1 MPAAGTDRDYTTR
14 LAEEAVAQMR
24 AHGVPGYP
32 RSYEIWYTHLSG
44 QNAAL
49 SRALTEALA
58 KTGTLEEAQID
69 QLWEQHLSPNRFSNQ
84 AERTSVSVIGEIETV
99 MEMMDLA
106 LGSSARYGESLVAI
120 SADLTETV
128 DRQRIREIVA
138 SLVLATREAV
148 ANNKT
153 LENRLKESK
162 SEIESLRE
170 NLEAMRSESLTDSLT
185 GLPNRRYLDSSL
197 LQSVDQAAVTGEPLA
212 LLMIDVDHF
221 KAFNDTWGHLTGD
234 QVLRLVSMSMKSCV
248 RPTDTPARFGGEEFA
263 IVLPQTNLQH
273 ALLVGE
279 RIRQA
284 VMGREL
290 VKRSTGESL
299 GRVTVSVGAAVFRRG
314 DTAPILL
321 ERADRCLSEAKRTG
335 RNKTVAETDMRSEDL
350 PQVA

>member
-1 MPAAGTDRDYTTR
+1 MPAGSSDRDYTTR

-32 RSYEIWYTHLSG
+32 RSYEIWYTHLAG

-58 KTGTLEEAQID
+58 KTGTLEEVQID
-69 QLWEQHLSPNRFSNQ
+69 SLWDMYLSPNRFAHQ
-84 AERTSVSVIGEIETV
+84 AERTSVGVIGEIDTV

-106 LGSSARYGESLVAI
+106 LGSSAKYGESLVAI

-128 DRQRIREIVA
+128 DRQKIREIVA

-153 LENRLKESK
+153 LEARLKETK

-170 NLEAMRSESLTDSLT
+170 NLEAMRTESLTDSLT
-185 GLPNRRYLDSSL
+185 GLPNRRYLDSAL
-197 LQSVDQAAVTGEPLA
+197 LQSIDQATVTGEPMA
-212 LLMIDVDHF
+212 LLMIDVDRF
-221 KAFNDTWGHLTGD
+221 KTFNDTWGHLTGD

-263 IVLPQTNLQH
+263 VVLPQTNLQH
-273 ALLVGE
+273 ALLVAE
-279 RIRQA
+279 RIRSA

-299 GRVTVSVGAAVFRRG
+299 GRVTVSIGAAVFRRG

-321 ERADRCLSEAKRTG
+321 ERADRCLNEAKRSG
-335 RNKTVAETDMRSEDL
+335 RNKCLAETDLRDDFQ
-350 PQVA
+350 QVA